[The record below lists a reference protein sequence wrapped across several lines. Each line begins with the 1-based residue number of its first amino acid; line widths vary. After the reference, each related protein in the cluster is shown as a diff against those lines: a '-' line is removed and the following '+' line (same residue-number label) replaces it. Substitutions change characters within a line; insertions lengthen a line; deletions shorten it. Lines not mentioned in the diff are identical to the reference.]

1 MSGRERSP
9 APSWTVFYQDGP
21 SGNLTVKIDFIH
33 PSGKLKLS
41 FDLIH

>member
-1 MSGRERSP
+1 MDLLD
-9 APSWTVFYQDGP
+9 YD
-21 SGNLTVKIDFIH
+21 LTIAMYFIH